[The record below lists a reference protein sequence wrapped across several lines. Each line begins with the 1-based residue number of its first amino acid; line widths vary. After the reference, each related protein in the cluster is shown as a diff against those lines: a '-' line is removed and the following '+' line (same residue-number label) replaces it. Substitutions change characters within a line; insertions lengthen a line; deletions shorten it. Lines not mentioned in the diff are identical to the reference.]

1 MLYGSVSKP
10 EKRVQHRVVSSVVSS
25 EPEPI
30 RIDTTRFL
38 GKNNLSLF
46 TNNYYNK
53 RIAEKTD
60 MFYHSNNLQ
69 TRWLSD
75 AGPAQLYYA
84 LIPILKNAEAYGL
97 NPEDYNM
104 EFMENAIH
112 TLYEGEVAD
121 RLEVMALDVRITEL
135 YFLFTTHIKEGKIRN
150 AGYSNKLWLREPL
163 PESFADVES
172 LAEVKD
178 GKDLKRIV
186 EQLQP
191 ANAQYAL
198 LKDALVHYRN
208 LERYAVESLPEVN
221 VTGKIEPGMKHRAIP
236 LIRKRLSQVD
246 LQVYP
251 LQLDSVTGQWDSL
264 LYDAGLVQGIVAFQT
279 IHGLEP
285 DGIIGPLTASCLN
298 KSLRNRVETIAVNM
312 DRLRWTFEP
321 SQEGEYII
329 VNIPEYKLRVFAKR
343 KEVFEMRVIVG
354 SVENPT
360 PVFNDNINHLVFSPT
375 WTVPVSIIKNEIIPR
390 LKNNPEY
397 YTERNYVFYKNGE
410 QVDPS
415 SEAWDEAKPHQYRVV
430 QQSGEDN
437 SLGRVKFGM
446 NNSMR
451 IYLHDTPGQRLFAKD
466 YRAFSHGCIRLHEPA
481 KFAQYLL
488 RENAGWDKDKIH
500 QQMVNGKASTVIL
513 KKRYPVYIQYCT
525 AWVSEDGKMNFRDD
539 VYGHDR
545 MQLQELKKTLVKTSG
560 AMAEL

>member
-1 MLYGSVSKP
+1 
-10 EKRVQHRVVSSVVSS
+10 
-25 EPEPI
+25 
-30 RIDTTRFL
+30 
-38 GKNNLSLF
+38 
-46 TNNYYNK
+46 NK

-75 AGPAQLYYA
+75 SGPAQLYYA

-221 VTGKIEPGMKHRAIP
+221 V
-236 LIRKRLSQVD
+236 
-246 LQVYP
+246 
-251 LQLDSVTGQWDSL
+251 
-264 LYDAGLVQGIVAFQT
+264 
-279 IHGLEP
+279 
-285 DGIIGPLTASCLN
+285 
-298 KSLRNRVETIAVNM
+298 
-312 DRLRWTFEP
+312 
-321 SQEGEYII
+321 
-329 VNIPEYKLRVFAKR
+329 
-343 KEVFEMRVIVG
+343 
-354 SVENPT
+354 
-360 PVFNDNINHLVFSPT
+360 
-375 WTVPVSIIKNEIIPR
+375 
-390 LKNNPEY
+390 
-397 YTERNYVFYKNGE
+397 
-410 QVDPS
+410 
-415 SEAWDEAKPHQYRVV
+415 
-430 QQSGEDN
+430 
-437 SLGRVKFGM
+437 
-446 NNSMR
+446 
-451 IYLHDTPGQRLFAKD
+451 
-466 YRAFSHGCIRLHEPA
+466 
-481 KFAQYLL
+481 
-488 RENAGWDKDKIH
+488 
-500 QQMVNGKASTVIL
+500 
-513 KKRYPVYIQYCT
+513 
-525 AWVSEDGKMNFRDD
+525 
-539 VYGHDR
+539 
-545 MQLQELKKTLVKTSG
+545 
-560 AMAEL
+560 